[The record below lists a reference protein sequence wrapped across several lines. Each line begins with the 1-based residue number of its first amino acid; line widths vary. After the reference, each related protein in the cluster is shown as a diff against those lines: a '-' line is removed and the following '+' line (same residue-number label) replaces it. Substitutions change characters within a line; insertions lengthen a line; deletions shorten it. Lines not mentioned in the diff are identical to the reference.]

1 MRRYTLRQLDTF
13 MEVARSESV
22 SRAAERLHVTQ
33 PAVSMQLR
41 QLEESLGL
49 PLLEVIGRRVQLTD
63 AGREVERCA
72 AAALARLKELDDLV
86 AAQRGLKHGKVDL
99 AVVSTTKYFMPM
111 LLMRF
116 RKQFP
121 DIAITL
127 QIYNR
132 ESMMK
137 LLARNE
143 IDLVIMGRAPQGLDC
158 CSTEFATNPMAVVCA
173 PDHPLSRRRGA
184 AMSVLDGQ
192 DFVVRE
198 QGSGTRHTMETVF
211 AEHGVTPRVVME
223 MPSNETIK
231 QAVMAGMGMAFL
243 SLRTVRHEL
252 ASGHLVLVDIAGLPV
267 IRQWYVT
274 HLGARRLSPAAEALK
289 NFLVEEAAALVKTWA

>member
-13 MEVARSESV
+13 LEVARSESV
-22 SRAAERLHVTQ
+22 SRAADRLHVTQ

-49 PLLEVIGRRVQLTD
+49 PLVEVIGRRVQLTD

-86 AAQRGLKHGKVDL
+86 AAQRGLKHGRVDL

-127 QIYNR
+127 QIHNR

-143 IDLVIMGRAPQGLDC
+143 IDLVIMGRAPQGLD
-158 CSTEFATNPMAVVCA
+158 
-173 PDHPLSRRRGA
+173 
-184 AMSVLDGQ
+184 
-192 DFVVRE
+192 
-198 QGSGTRHTMETVF
+198 
-211 AEHGVTPRVVME
+211 
-223 MPSNETIK
+223 
-231 QAVMAGMGMAFL
+231 
-243 SLRTVRHEL
+243 
-252 ASGHLVLVDIAGLPV
+252 
-267 IRQWYVT
+267 
-274 HLGARRLSPAAEALK
+274 
-289 NFLVEEAAALVKTWA
+289 